1 MTVRVLE
8 SKLWYLQ
15 RVNLFQEM
23 TGEEMRELERT
34 TRMESVKKRS
44 AVFLPGEPSRH
55 VYLLKTGRVKIS
67 RVSEEG
73 REVTLALLEP
83 GEIFGELEVLDD
95 SPRDTIAEALDD
107 SAICLIPREQFL
119 ALVRLK
125 PELSF
130 RLTKLIGS
138 RLRKIETRVEDLVFR
153 DVPSRLAHLLVQL
166 ADEHGRTTAR
176 GIHIDIKIT
185 HQEIANL
192 IGSTRETV
200 SAALGDLKKAG
211 LIDFE
216 DRSITLLRPDVLKR
230 RSGASSSLASRSRQ

>member
-1 MTVRVLE
+1 MALRVLE

-23 TGEEMRELERT
+23 TAAEMRELERT
-34 TRMESVKKRS
+34 TKMESVKKRS
-44 AVFLPGEPSRH
+44 ALFLPGEPSRY

-73 REVTLALLEP
+73 REVTLALLKP
-83 GEIFGELEVLDD
+83 GEIFGEVEVLDD

-138 RLRKIETRVEDLVFR
+138 RLRKIETRIEDLVFR
-153 DVPSRLAHLLVQL
+153 DVSSRLAHLLVQL
-166 ADEHGRTTAR
+166 ADEHGRTTNR
-176 GIHIDIKIT
+176 GIRIEIKIT

-192 IGSTRETV
+192 IGSIRETV
-200 SAALGDLKKAG
+200 SAVLGDFKKAG

-216 DRSITLLRPDVLKR
+216 DRSITLVRPDALKR
-230 RSGASSSLASRSRQ
+230 RSGTSPALASRSRQ